1 MTPAS
6 DKSDR
11 LDETAGPPLELER
24 FDLDKFGA
32 ALRAHRDASR
42 LSLRRA
48 AEAANVSFS
57 TFARVEAGSQPDLA
71 SFTALCAWMGV
82 PPSTFFVPVAERA
95 RESIDDIIGH
105 LRQDPN
111 LSPEASASI
120 GSLLKEMYAKL
131 ATRVEPDRL
140 VACHLRAA
148 STLRPGVPDRLST
161 LLVDM
166 HHALEA
172 KVAAGEL

>member
-6 DKSDR
+6 HSSGRSDGSSD
-11 LDETAGPPLELER
+11 LPLELER
-24 FDLDKFGA
+24 FDLEKFGA
-32 ALRAHRDASR
+32 ALRAHRDSRR

-57 TFARVEAGSQPDLA
+57 TLARVEAGSQPDLA
-71 SFTALCAWMGV
+71 SFTALCAWMGA
-82 PPSTFFVPVAERA
+82 PPSQFFVPVAERA
-95 RESIDDIIGH
+95 RESIDDIVGH

-111 LSPEASASI
+111 LSAEASASI
-120 GSLLKEMYAKL
+120 GILLREMYAKL
-131 ATRVEPDRL
+131 AIRVEPGRL

-148 STLRPGVPDRLST
+148 SVLRPGVPDRLSS

-166 HHALEA
+166 HRSLEA

>member
-1 MTPAS
+1 MNPATDQS
-6 DKSDR
+6 DPV
-11 LDETAGPPLELER
+11 DETAGPPLELER
-24 FDLDKFGA
+24 FDLEKFGA
-32 ALRAHRDASR
+32 TLRSHRRASL

-57 TFARVEAGSQPDLA
+57 TLARVESGSQPDLA

-82 PPSTFFVPVAERA
+82 PPSEFFVPVAERS

-111 LSPEASASI
+111 LSTQASTSI
-120 GSLLKEMYAKL
+120 GNLLREMYAKL
-131 ATRVEPDRL
+131 ATQREPDRL

-161 LLVDM
+161 LLLDM
-166 HHALEA
+166 HRALEE
-172 KVAAGEL
+172 KVAAEER